1 MEGEGQEG
9 TENRV
14 RLRGKQ
20 RGWGRRRERKGEE
33 EKDVGSRR
41 TSWGRPE
48 GQSPGRW
55 RRAPY
60 IHLQNENRGAGKI
73 SCAFKSSLLGW
84 PRTFLNPVLW

>member
-60 IHLQNENRGAGKI
+60 IHLQNENRGVGK
-73 SCAFKSSLLGW
+73 S
-84 PRTFLNPVLW
+84 PVLSSPASWGGPEPF

>member
-20 RGWGRRRERKGEE
+20 RGWGRRRERKGEG

-48 GQSPGRW
+48 GQSPGRC

-60 IHLQNENRGAGKI
+60 IHLQNENRGVGK
-73 SCAFKSSLLGW
+73 S
-84 PRTFLNPVLW
+84 PVLSSPASWGGPEPF